1 MKRMLL
7 LLIPAAL
14 LAAETVQASTLQVC
28 PIVPPEQWMKKEK
41 VEPILAGLGYKV
53 IYVQPDGG
61 CWSALAEKDGY
72 RWEVYIH
79 PKTGKVVRLDRRQG

>member
-1 MKRMLL
+1 MKKIMLL
-7 LLIPAAL
+7 VISSAL
-14 LAAETVQASTLQVC
+14 LTAGAVQASTLQVC
-28 PIVPPEQWMKKEK
+28 PIVSPEQWMKKEK
-41 VEPILAGLGYKV
+41 VEPILSGLGYKV
-53 IYVQPDGG
+53 FYVQPDGG